1 MPYQFSTTPLYVAEN
16 DLVQFQY
23 QAPPF
28 WDYTE
33 TITIQIGGLVTYWY
47 ITTVPEDFQ
56 PDPFPLNDISNAEL
70 NTYYYVD
77 PVVFISPAG
86 PSNTITGLSAT
97 TRASVS
103 VTANFTGTVDDY
115 AVRIN
120 GGAWINVNV
129 PNVQNGDRIAIRVRS
144 SPNYQVLRRV
154 SLSIGVGFESIEVET
169 SSIPVN
175 APVPFPNFTD
185 LTAQPLNKA
194 VYSNV
199 LRVTGLVRTAA
210 VLVDSGASFAVS
222 NNNTT
227 ATNADGFDVLS
238 GVSFT
243 TTGNITNGQYLQLRV
258 DSPSLAFSSKTVT
271 LSIGDTIS
279 GSDWV
284 VTAGAALSTNPTSFI
299 FNDITEAIENS
310 LIASAARPIGGIT
323 GLGAGISVPVTLISS
338 TSSEVKV
345 KINNA
350 SIGVFPAS
358 VSNGDTITLYA
369 RSSATFGA
377 IVTTNIKVGGTTI
390 PTWGVQTNNGP
401 DTAAAFTP
409 PLALTN
415 QVPATYIPSSAI
427 LVTGINRPI
436 TITATNGALISIDN
450 DTAIVGPRTFDPL
463 VNSSFRILLLSASG
477 LNASVSTTVTVGTG
491 SATNPFNWS
500 VSTYAVA
507 PLPPNNRASWYS
519 KKNES
524 KTSGGIVRKSKY
536 DGYSIG
542 TILPVLKESVS
553 GYGALTSGDLTARFP
568 GYLVCD
574 GTSYNANDYP
584 LLWAVIEN
592 TYGGNGA
599 YNSVTKTYS
608 GTFNVPDYRNVR
620 MCGTGLVDGNKAS
633 STFLSPTA
641 SASGGAG
648 GNLFAV
654 GSTGGYWFIDTV
666 GVAGTDPL
674 EQVEAVANTL
684 TTGTTSQ
691 FFSLGTVKT
700 TGANLVTGDVSF
712 AVDGSISSQIGPVSD
727 VVVSA
732 PPHTHFMVTAVTEG
746 ASGDPLIP
754 WGQRALF
761 ATPFLAPTPV
771 PPDFVITYKSPNRYS
786 DETEATNGPPFFN
799 SFIGI
804 YMSQLGSELT
814 KAGSSLATITSQMTS
829 EGTKTFTFDNWWP
842 SPGSSLDY
850 SKLTELSSGG
860 VAGVIDTE
868 PSTFRISDFTS
879 TSGTTETHNHYITFD
894 RITNPLTDYSYGNAA
909 GFGEGRQG
917 LGGGASTKQIVFN
930 AAGTGLGVN
939 EATFTMNS
947 TIKNPVPTVAL
958 SPNRTVPIATPFHKV
973 RYIIKAY

>member
-16 DLVQFQY
+16 NILEFQY
-23 QAPPF
+23 KAQSS
-28 WDYTE
+28 WGETE
-33 TITIQIGGLVTYWY
+33 TITIQIGELVTYWR
-47 ITTVPEDFQ
+47 ITTVREDFQ
-56 PDPFPLNDISNAEL
+56 PDPFPINDIRNAEL
-70 NTYYYVD
+70 NTYYYVN

-86 PSNTITGLSAT
+86 PSDTITGLSDT
-97 TRASVS
+97 TQASVS
-103 VTANFTGTVDDY
+103 VTANFAGTVDDY
-115 AVRIN
+115 AVKINAGEWIN
-120 GGAWINVNV
+120 GAMPTVS
-129 PNVQNGDRIAIRVRS
+129 NGDRIAIRVRS
-144 SPNYQVLRRV
+144 ASNYQILRSV
-154 SLSIGVGFESIEVET
+154 TLGIGIGYESIEVET
-169 SSIPVN
+169 SAVRTN
-175 APVPFPNFTD
+175 APAPLPDFTD

-199 LRVTGLVRTAA
+199 LRVTGLDRTAA

-227 ATNADGFDVLS
+227 VTNVDGFDVLS
-238 GVSFT
+238 GVGVSFT

-258 DSPSLAFSSKTVT
+258 DSPSDARNSKTVI
-271 LSIGDTIS
+271 LGIGDTVS
-279 GSDWV
+279 GSTWV
-284 VTAGAALSTNPTSFI
+284 VTAGDALSTNPTSFI

-310 LIASAARPIGGIT
+310 LIASAARPIT

-338 TSSEVKV
+338 TSSEVKI
-345 KINNA
+345 KINNG
-350 SIGVFPAS
+350 SIGLFGSATVT
-358 VSNGDTITLYA
+358 NGDTITLYA
-369 RSSATFGA
+369 RSSANFGT
-377 IVTTNIKVGGTTI
+377 IVTTTIQVGGTSI
-390 PTWGVQTNNGP
+390 PTWGVQTNFGP

-409 PLALTN
+409 PFALTN
-415 QVPATYIPSSAI
+415 QVPATYIPSSTI
-427 LVTGINRPI
+427 VVNGINRPI

-463 VNSSFRILLLSASG
+463 VNSSFRILLLSASE
-477 LNASVSTTVTVGTG
+477 LSASVSTTVTVGTG
-491 SATNPFNWS
+491 SANNPFNWS
-500 VSTYAVA
+500 VATYASA

-524 KTSGGIVRKSKY
+524 KTINGTVRKSKY

-542 TILPVLKESVS
+542 TILPVLKESVI

-574 GTSYNANDYP
+574 GASYNASDYP

-648 GNLFAV
+648 GGLFSV

-666 GVAGTDPL
+666 GVAGSDPL

-700 TGANLVTGDVSF
+700 TGADLVTGDVSF
-712 AVDGSISSQIGPVSD
+712 AVVGNIASTIGPASD

-732 PPHTHFMVTAVTEG
+732 PSHTHLMVTAVPEG
-746 ASGDPLIP
+746 TSGDPLIP

-761 ATPFLAPTPV
+761 ATNTVGNFTSLP
-771 PPDFVITYKSPNRYS
+771 ITYTSGPP
-786 DETEATNGPPFFN
+786 AVNGPAFTR
-799 SFIGI
+799 SALTGA
-804 YMSQLGSELT
+804 YSQLSSELT
-814 KAGSSLATITSQMTS
+814 KAGSSINALTGQMTS
-829 EGTKTFTFDNWWP
+829 FGSVTTNFTNYWP
-842 SPGSSLDY
+842 TSTVILDY
-850 SKLTELSSGG
+850 SKLTELSSVS

-868 PSTFRISDFTS
+868 PSTFTIFDYMPP
-879 TSGTTETHNHYITFD
+879 SGTTESHNHWISFA
-894 RITNPLTDYSYGNAA
+894 RPINPLTDHTYGNA
-909 GFGEGRQG
+909 GGYGGEQRGINNPNTTLAAYTQ
-917 LGGGASTKQIVFN
+917 SVIFN

-939 EATFTMNS
+939 EATFTMS
-947 TIKNPVPTVAL
+947 SSIKNPVPTVAL

>member
-16 DLVQFQY
+16 DLIEFQY
-23 QAPPF
+23 QAPPI

-33 TITIQIGGLVTYWY
+33 TVTIQIGELVTYWY
-47 ITTVPEDFQ
+47 ITTIAEDFQ
-56 PDPFPLNDISNAEL
+56 PDPFPLNDIRNAEL

-77 PVVFISPAG
+77 PVVFISSAG
-86 PSNTITGLSAT
+86 ASNTITGLTGT
-97 TRASVS
+97 TQASVS

-120 GGAWINVNV
+120 GGAWIKTGA
-129 PNVQNGDRIAIRVRS
+129 PNVQNGDTIAIRVLS
-144 SPNYQVLRRV
+144 SSNYQVLRRV
-154 SLSIGVGFESIEVET
+154 SLSIGVGYESIEVET
-169 SSIPVN
+169 SSAPIN
-175 APVPFPNFTD
+175 APTPFPNFTD

-210 VLVDSGASFAVS
+210 VYVDSGASFAVS

-271 LSIGDTIS
+271 LGIGDTIS

-284 VTAGAALSTNPTSFI
+284 VTAGAALSTSPTSFI

-369 RSSATFGA
+369 KSSANFGD
-377 IVTTNIKVGGTTI
+377 IVTTQIKVGGTTI
-390 PTWGVQTNNGP
+390 PTWGVQTNFGP

-491 SATNPFNWS
+491 SANNPFNWS

-648 GNLFAV
+648 GGLFSV

-666 GVAGTDPL
+666 GVAGADPL

-712 AVDGSISSQIGPVSD
+712 AVVGSISSQIGPVSD

-732 PPHTHFMVTAVTEG
+732 PPHTHLMVTGVTEG

-754 WGQRALF
+754 WGQRSLF
-761 ATPFLAPTPV
+761 ATSKGPV
-771 PPDFVITYKSPNRYS
+771 NFQSGNYPPGTVV
-786 DETEATNGPPFFN
+786 TNGPAFTKTALTGAFGEL
-799 SFIGI
+799 SA
-804 YMSQLGSELT
+804 ELT
-814 KAGSSLATITSQMTS
+814 KAGSSIDILKNQMTS
-829 EGTKTFTFDNWWP
+829 FGSFTTTYTNWWP
-842 SPGSSLDY
+842 SNPASLDY
-850 SKLTELSSGG
+850 TKLTQLSGGG

-868 PSTFRISDFTS
+868 PSTFRVSDFTS
-879 TSGTTETHNHYITFD
+879 TSGTTETHNHVITFD
-894 RITNPLTDYSYGNAA
+894 RITNPLTDHTYGNAS
-909 GFGEGRQG
+909 GFGEGRRA
-917 LGGGASTKQIVFN
+917 LGGGESTKQIVFD

-947 TIKNPVPTVAL
+947 TIKNPAPTVAL